1 MSEKVSMLG
10 VPNNTVDENGIR
22 WRRTR
27 CFMCHMNC
35 GVWCGV
41 DTKTGR
47 LVEMRPNE
55 EEGSVLC
62 NRLGEKGEKAIK
74 FHYHPK
80 RINHCMKR
88 VGEKGEDRWEEIS
101 WEQAISEISEKLLAL
116 KEKYGAKTLF
126 SSEGTY
132 RSDHLWARTRF
143 FNLFGNPGNVV
154 DPGTICWCWNYSLN
168 MAMVGWPVEAI
179 MPVSPSYTGTIVNWG
194 KRWSEAYAPEGP
206 LWRTMRGRIDVNQD
220 NPAQYINID
229 TTCIDGSATA
239 DIWLQPY
246 PGTDCAI
253 SFAWLNVI
261 FEEKLWDDDFVRYWS
276 NAPFLV
282 RKDTGKLVRLDEF
295 NGGKHEDFLVMNE
308 STGELV
314 TWCSDENRYYE
325 DCEVTPVLQGTFK
338 IKMADGSEVECW
350 TAFDAIEDRFK
361 DWTPERASKIS
372 NVPARKIREAARLY
386 ATNGPAF
393 IGWGLGGG
401 DQHGINASQFGI
413 AKTMARILTGNIDNP
428 GGEYVGQPADP
439 DDKEKLFPVRDSELE
454 LADVLTPEIQKDYI
468 GNEQFRVMSWP
479 GFKAIDKC
487 YRKMFGLNRP
497 MMHQMLCSPSLMWKA
512 ILEKDPMGRVA
523 CETTACTG
531 MIHVMGE
538 ITTSCYVDIA
548 KIAREVVRDI
558 GYDRG
563 KYGFDCDTCAVI
575 TSIDE
580 QSPDIALGVDK
591 SLESKE
597 SGDDELSNGAGDQGM
612 MFGYACDETPELM
625 PLAISL
631 AHKMAKRLTQVR
643 KEGMV
648 DYLRPDGKTQVTV
661 EYDENNR
668 PVRVDTVVISTQ
680 HNPDVPLEQIRR
692 DMIEQVAK
700 VVIPADM
707 LDENTKYYVNP
718 TGRFV
723 KGGPAADSG

>member
-88 VGEKGEDRWEEIS
+88 VGEKGEDKWEEIS

-261 FEEKLWDDDFVRYWS
+261 FEEKL
-276 NAPFLV
+276 
-282 RKDTGKLVRLDEF
+282 
-295 NGGKHEDFLVMNE
+295 
-308 STGELV
+308 
-314 TWCSDENRYYE
+314 
-325 DCEVTPVLQGTFK
+325 
-338 IKMADGSEVECW
+338 
-350 TAFDAIEDRFK
+350 
-361 DWTPERASKIS
+361 
-372 NVPARKIREAARLY
+372 
-386 ATNGPAF
+386 
-393 IGWGLGGG
+393 
-401 DQHGINASQFGI
+401 
-413 AKTMARILTGNIDNP
+413 
-428 GGEYVGQPADP
+428 
-439 DDKEKLFPVRDSELE
+439 
-454 LADVLTPEIQKDYI
+454 
-468 GNEQFRVMSWP
+468 
-479 GFKAIDKC
+479 
-487 YRKMFGLNRP
+487 
-497 MMHQMLCSPSLMWKA
+497 
-512 ILEKDPMGRVA
+512 
-523 CETTACTG
+523 
-531 MIHVMGE
+531 
-538 ITTSCYVDIA
+538 
-548 KIAREVVRDI
+548 
-558 GYDRG
+558 
-563 KYGFDCDTCAVI
+563 
-575 TSIDE
+575 
-580 QSPDIALGVDK
+580 
-591 SLESKE
+591 
-597 SGDDELSNGAGDQGM
+597 
-612 MFGYACDETPELM
+612 
-625 PLAISL
+625 
-631 AHKMAKRLTQVR
+631 
-643 KEGMV
+643 
-648 DYLRPDGKTQVTV
+648 
-661 EYDENNR
+661 
-668 PVRVDTVVISTQ
+668 
-680 HNPDVPLEQIRR
+680 
-692 DMIEQVAK
+692 
-700 VVIPADM
+700 
-707 LDENTKYYVNP
+707 
-718 TGRFV
+718 
-723 KGGPAADSG
+723 

>member
-62 NRLGEKGEKAIK
+62 NRLGNKGEKAIK

-88 VGEKGEDRWEEIS
+88 VGEKGEDKWEEIS
-101 WEQAISEISEKLLAL
+101 WEQAIDEISTKLMAL

-206 LWRTMRGRIDVNQD
+206 LWRTMRGRIEVNQD

-261 FEEKLWDDDFVRYWS
+261 FEEKLWDDKFVRYWS

-295 NGGKHEDFLVMNE
+295 NGGKHEDFLAINE
-308 STGELV
+308 ISGQPV

-325 DCEVTPVLQGTFK
+325 DCEVTPALQGTFK

-439 DDKEKLFPVRDSELE
+439 DDKEKLFPV
-454 LADVLTPEIQKDYI
+454 LAVFTYDKWEDAVEIARANLNMEGAGHSCVIHSNTKEHIEYVPT
-468 GNEQFRVMSWP
+468 RVNVSRYGVNQVGGTGLGGAM
-479 GFKAIDKC
+479 DN
-487 YRKMFGLNRP
+487 GLNP
-497 MMHQMLCSPSLMWKA
+497 TTTLGCGTWGGNSISENIYYHNLMNVSRISYK
-512 ILEKDPMGRVA
+512 IKNKKFPTDE
-523 CETTACTG
+523 
-531 MIHVMGE
+531 E
-538 ITTSCYVDIA
+538 IW
-548 KIAREVVRDI
+548 
-558 GYDRG
+558 
-563 KYGFDCDTCAVI
+563 
-575 TSIDE
+575 
-580 QSPDIALGVDK
+580 
-591 SLESKE
+591 
-597 SGDDELSNGAGDQGM
+597 
-612 MFGYACDETPELM
+612 
-625 PLAISL
+625 
-631 AHKMAKRLTQVR
+631 
-643 KEGMV
+643 
-648 DYLRPDGKTQVTV
+648 
-661 EYDENNR
+661 
-668 PVRVDTVVISTQ
+668 
-680 HNPDVPLEQIRR
+680 
-692 DMIEQVAK
+692 
-700 VVIPADM
+700 AD
-707 LDENTKYYVNP
+707 
-718 TGRFV
+718 
-723 KGGPAADSG
+723 